1 MKLLVIGFGQCG
13 CHIADEFARMNKKAR
28 SRRGLEVLT
37 GIYAVN
43 TDLADL
49 SSLSSIKSDYRHR
62 ILIGGRKAAGHG
74 VGKMNELGAEIA
86 REDADKIIDAIR
98 GTPRFYESDAF
109 MLIAGAAGGT
119 GSGALP
125 VISQVVKE
133 RHLDRPLY
141 NLIVLPFEHEEHTEE
156 RTIYNTAT
164 CLKSCSTV
172 ADAVFLVDNQR
183 YIGKSKSSRSNLD
196 WINEMTVEPFYNI
209 LCAGEEKKAK
219 YVGTRVLDAGD
230 LKQTIS
236 GWTATGHGSMKL
248 PSPGL
253 AFWKANSFRER
264 SITAD
269 RGVEALDKAISEL
282 SFECNPADAARA
294 AYLVAAPTKETS
306 MSLIKEMG
314 EHMKTIAPDAVIRD
328 GDYPRVGGVIDV
340 SIILSELRNVEK
352 VKRYY
357 AEAASVASRS
367 EQRQQQIDSKLEEID
382 DAAKDVPSLMETRN
396 PNYPPEDENL
406 PDDSLST

>member
-28 SRRGLEVLT
+28 SRRGLEILT

-49 SSLSSIKSDYRHR
+49 SSLTSIKSDYRHR

-74 VGKMNELGAEIA
+74 VGKINELGAELA
-86 REDADKIIDAIR
+86 REDADKVIDAIR

-109 MLIAGAAGGT
+109 LLIAGAAGGT

-125 VISQVVKE
+125 VISQVIKE

-141 NLIVLPFEHEEHTEE
+141 NMVVLPFEHEEHTEE

-164 CLKSCSTV
+164 CLKACSTV

-219 YVGTRVLDAGD
+219 HVGTRVLDAGD
-230 LKQTIS
+230 LRQTIS
-236 GWTATGHGSMKL
+236 GWTAIGHGRMKL
-248 PSPGL
+248 SSPGL
-253 AFWKANSFRER
+253 AFWKVNSFRER
-264 SITAD
+264 SATAD

-282 SFECNPADAARA
+282 SFECNPADASRA

-328 GDYPRVGGVIDV
+328 GDYPRVGGYIDV

-357 AEAASVASRS
+357 TEAASVASRT
-367 EQRQQQIDSKLEEID
+367 EQRQQQVVSKLEEID
-382 DAAKDVPSLMETRN
+382 EAAKDVPSLMDTTS
-396 PNYPPEDENL
+396 PDYPPENEFN
-406 PDDSLST
+406 PDDSFPA